1 MATVN
6 AEIEFQD
13 NNDAF
18 FTTNAAV
25 IYDAG
30 IQIFHVDGRYKFGDG
45 VTALSALPFRGA
57 SSGGSWGSITGTLS
71 AQTDLQNALNNKEPL
86 KGTDDNYVTDAQLT
100 VIQNTSGTNTGD
112 ETAARIGA
120 ITNGST
126 DYPTPLDADKI
137 GVWDVANSLFKALT
151 LANLKA
157 TLKTYF
163 DTLYSSGSLYIPN
176 VWISP
181 NFTTKVT
188 GSGWNGTAWF
198 VPFFVAKQTTITE
211 LGIEVTTGVAASTIR
226 IGLFSADSSGNV
238 GTLIDQ
244 TGTMSSVS
252 TGVKSTIISQS
263 IASGLYYLG
272 FQSSAAGVAVRQG
285 NVVSNINEIGGTGAA
300 VLRSTLAYGPFS
312 SNPTVTFTAQTNAP
326 YLLFK
331 TS

>member
-1 MATVN
+1 MADVIIQLGYKDSAWFTAN
-6 AEIEFQD
+6 ASLVLAEGQKVHLLQ
-13 NNDAF
+13 
-18 FTTNAAV
+18 TGT
-25 IYDAG
+25 
-30 IQIFHVDGRYKFGDG
+30 YKLGDG
-45 VTALSALPFRGA
+45 VTQLSALSFLGA
-57 SSGGSWGSITGTLS
+57 SGAVAHNDTTGKQGGTTNEYYHLTS
-71 AQTDLQNALNNKEPL
+71 AQH
-86 KGTDDNYVTDAQLT
+86 T
-100 VIQNTSGTNTGD
+100 VVQNTSGTNTGD

-137 GVWDVANSLFKALT
+137 GIWDVANSLFKALT
-151 LANLKA
+151 WANLKA

-181 NFTTKVT
+181 NFTTKIT
-188 GSGWNGTAWF
+188 GSSWNGTAWF

-226 IGLFSADSSGNV
+226 IGLFSANSSGNV

-272 FQSSAAGVAVRQG
+272 FQSSAAGVAVRYG

>member
-1 MATVN
+1 MADVN
-6 AEIEFQD
+6 IQLGYKSSAW
-13 NNDAF
+13 
-18 FTTNAAV
+18 FTSNATIV
-25 IYDAG
+25 LLAG
-30 IQIFHVDGRYKFGDG
+30 QIVYLDDQSGQYKLGDG
-45 VTALSALPFRGA
+45 VTQLSVLSFLGTNVSVAHNDTT
-57 SSGGSWGSITGTLS
+57 SKQGGTTNEYYHLTS
-71 AQTDLQNALNNKEPL
+71 AEHTI
-86 KGTDDNYVTDAQLT
+86 V
-100 VIQNTSGTNTGD
+100 QNTSGTNTGD

-120 ITNGST
+120 IVNVAT
-126 DYPTPLDADKI
+126 DYTTPLDADKI
-137 GVWDVANSLFKALT
+137 GIWDVANSLFKSVT
-151 LANLKA
+151 WANLKA

-163 DTLYSSGSLYIPN
+163 DTLYSSSSLYIPN

-181 NFTTKVT
+181 NFTNKIT

-252 TGVKSTIISQS
+252 TGVKSTIISKS

-272 FQSSAAGVAVRQG
+272 FQSSAAGVYVRQG

-312 SNPTVTFTAQTNAP
+312 SNPTVTFTVQTNAP